1 MLTSTNQHGVHS
13 PFVYAYVT
21 KCLYIKSKHKASKS
35 DNVVL
40 KSIPYFKIDAFKVL
54 SSDTQIENLIQKT
67 LNLKTTNNAPY
78 DMIYSDVPS
87 ADFISI
93 HKEQFHN
100 DSMLLIAN
108 INGSKKKSS
117 IWEALKENEEVTVT
131 IDMFHCGA
139 LFFRKE
145 QAKEHFKIR
154 I

>member
-1 MLTSTNQHGVHS
+1 MLISTNQHGVHS
-13 PFVYAYVT
+13 PFVYDYVT

-35 DNVVL
+35 ENVVI
-40 KSIPYFKIDAFKVL
+40 KSIPYFKIDAFKVF

-67 LNLKTTNNAPY
+67 LGLKATIIAPFDLMY
-78 DMIYSDVPS
+78 FDNPS
-87 ADFISI
+87 VDLISI
-93 HKEQFHN
+93 YQEQFHN
-100 DSMLLIAN
+100 DSMLLLAN
-108 INGSKKKSS
+108 IHSNKKKSA
-117 IWEALKENEEVTVT
+117 IWETLKENQEVTVT

>member
-1 MLTSTNQHGVHS
+1 
-13 PFVYAYVT
+13 VT

-35 DNVVL
+35 QNVVL

-54 SSDTQIENLIQKT
+54 SSDTQIEYLIQKT
-67 LNLKTTNNAPY
+67 LGLKATIIAPFDLMY
-78 DMIYSDVPS
+78 FDNPS
-87 ADFISI
+87 VDLISI
-93 HKEQFHN
+93 YKEQFDN

-108 INGSKKKSS
+108 IHSSKKKSS

>member
-13 PFVYAYVT
+13 PFVYDYVT
-21 KCLYIKSKHKASKS
+21 KCLYVKSKHKASKS
-35 DNVVL
+35 ENVVL
-40 KSIPYFKIDAFKVL
+40 KSIPYFKIDAFKVF

-67 LNLKTTNNAPY
+67 LGLKATIIAPFDLMY
-78 DMIYSDVPS
+78 FDNPS
-87 ADFISI
+87 VDLISI
-93 HKEQFHN
+93 CKEQFHN
-100 DSMLLIAN
+100 DSMLLLAN
-108 INGSKKKSS
+108 IHSNKKKSS
-117 IWEALKENEEVTVT
+117 IWETLKENEEVTVT